1 MPRGNRG
8 GNRRGARYD
17 PRMATPYAPERRP
30 LSFDVNDDEEVRAWL
45 AQLLAEQVMTRRE
58 PVPAIHL
65 LKDDHEEVL
74 DLTALR
80 QADPEADIA
89 ATWAAVCARRDVERR
104 ILVLRL
110 EHGDGNVEAC
120 MLEETWDDGEPSGW
134 WFAHRRFGVVDGI
147 GQLLDGGWQQH
158 AGEGRAPEPFVSMLT
173 PAPGARPARL
183 LPARAPDAQVW
194 MQTDEVPEGARL
206 ATTAMEMTEQT
217 QAVVLGSLEREGFK
231 HLLVFLIRGRT
242 WEKWL
247 LGDLPTAGDD
257 MVRWICGRLGQ
268 PDGVATA
275 EAVLAHVDGKPE
287 RVVRIVGEM
296 GGRRA
301 ERAIVMLPKPGKPE
315 DVVPGRWMAREL
327 GPVPDGEG
335 WIGVE
340 PVLAGEVIATVLGYG
355 KPK

>member
-1 MPRGNRG
+1 MP
-8 GNRRGARYD
+8 
-17 PRMATPYAPERRP
+17 TPVAPERRP
-30 LSFDVNDDEEVRAWL
+30 LSIDVNDDDEVRRWL
-45 AQLLAEQVMTRRE
+45 AQMVSEQIMTRRE

-74 DLTALR
+74 DWTRVR
-80 QADPEADIA
+80 QSDPEADLA
-89 ATWAAVCARRDVERR
+89 ATWAVVAARRDIDRR
-104 ILVLRL
+104 VLVVRL
-110 EHGDGNVEAC
+110 EHPDGTSEAC
-120 MLEETWDDGEPSGW
+120 MFEETWEDGEPTAW
-134 WFAHRRFGVVDGI
+134 WFGHRRYAVVDGI
-147 GQLLDGGWQQH
+147 GQLLDSGWHQN
-158 AGEGRAPEPFVSMLT
+158 AGEGRAPEPFASMLT
-173 PAPGARPARL
+173 PAPGARAARL
-183 LPARAPDAQVW
+183 IPARAPEAQVW
-194 MQTDEVPEGARL
+194 MQTDEVAVGARL
-206 ATTAMEMTEQT
+206 PTTAMEMTEQT
-217 QAVVLGSLEREGFK
+217 QAVVIGSLEREGFK

-275 EAVLAHVDGKPE
+275 EAVLAQVDGKPE
-287 RVVRIVGEM
+287 RVVRIVAEM

-301 ERAIVMLPKPGKPE
+301 ERAIIMLPKPGKPE

-355 KPK
+355 TPK